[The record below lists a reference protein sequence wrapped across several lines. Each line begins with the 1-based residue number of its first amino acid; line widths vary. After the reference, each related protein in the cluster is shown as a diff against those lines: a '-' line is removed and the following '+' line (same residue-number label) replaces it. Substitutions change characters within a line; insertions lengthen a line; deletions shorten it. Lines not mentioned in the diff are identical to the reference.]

1 MIFLEAVEA
10 ARGVTEGFA
19 FDLAATCSRWRTIS
33 LHSPRIWTSVQCTLD
48 KVDGEA
54 SERRWAAYLQ
64 TFLDR
69 ACQLPLDV
77 YLDYNGGNCP
87 LHVELLTTIR
97 ALFRR
102 SRTFEF
108 VTSHAFDDEEV
119 VGFLSEEAPRLT
131 HLSVNRGDHGFV
143 DDDIFELTLAL
154 CAPRLVTFEFSGF
167 ALHFATDRRIPS
179 VEKAKLYLVGELP
192 SDIPALIANFPRL
205 VELDLTV
212 ETDLSLS
219 TFVLAQHLRY
229 LRLFM
234 LAGSFDMDVVQS
246 LRLPSLQTAHI
257 SITESDSFAQNVL
270 GAFIASCLATVEVLR
285 LDFDLVPGAAW
296 YPPPFAHLINHP
308 KRGVYPD
315 FGVGSRIRSAA
326 SRISPPPSRM

>member
-48 KVDGEA
+48 KVDDEA
-54 SERRWAAYLQ
+54 SERHWAAYLQ

-87 LHVELLTTIR
+87 LHIDLLTTIR

-108 VTSHAFDDEEV
+108 ATSHAFDDDEV
-119 VGFLSEEAPRLT
+119 VGFLSEEAPHLT
-131 HLSVNRGDHGFV
+131 RLSVNRGDRLDDGFV
-143 DDDIFELTLAL
+143 DDEIFELTLAL
-154 CAPRLVTFEFSGF
+154 CAPRLVTFDFYGF
-167 ALHFATDRRIPS
+167 ALHFATDQRSPS
-179 VEKAKLYLVGELP
+179 VEKAKLYLAGGQP
-192 SDIPALIANFPRL
+192 SDIPALITNFPRL

-212 ETDLSLS
+212 DTDLSLS
-219 TFVLAQHLRY
+219 TFVLVQHLRH

-234 LAGSFDMDVVQS
+234 LAGSFDMGVVQS
-246 LRLPSLQTAHI
+246 LRLPTLQTAHI
-257 SITESDSFAQNVL
+257 SISESDSFAQNVL

-296 YPPPFAHLINHP
+296 
-308 KRGVYPD
+308 
-315 FGVGSRIRSAA
+315 
-326 SRISPPPSRM
+326 